1 MSRSNQKAVMAL
13 LFVGVLMGALDLAII
28 GPALP
33 AMQAEFNLDNRNLS
47 WLFNV
52 YVLAQLIGTP
62 LFAKASDKY
71 GRRNV
76 YMVVVAGFGLGSLL
90 LVMAAN
96 YETLL
101 LGRAVQGLGAS
112 GIFPVAAAVIGGEM
126 LKATPSCTSTTKQL
140 PGRTISCRV
149 TPATRPISDVSTWVI
164 SAALVRIYVNQPV

>member
-1 MSRSNQKAVMAL
+1 MSQSNQKAVMAL
-13 LFVGVLMGALDLAII
+13 LFIGVLMGALDLAII

-33 AMQAEFNLDNRNLS
+33 AIQTEFLLDNRDLS

-76 YMVVVAGFGLGSLL
+76 YMVCVSMFGIGSLL
-90 LVMAAN
+90 LVIASN

-101 LGRAVQGLGAS
+101 LGRTVQGLGAS
-112 GIFPVAAAVIGGEM
+112 GIFPVAAAVIGDTFASSWIG
-126 LKATPSCTSTTKQL
+126 L
-140 PGRTISCRV
+140 
-149 TPATRPISDVSTWVI
+149 
-164 SAALVRIYVNQPV
+164 N